1 MSIPTDTSQRTPAA
15 YEQNG
20 ELDSEDDDPWSDPW
34 MSTCSARGSN
44 SKVAHAAS
52 SVYSAHSS
60 SLQNESQPTQMEPTA
75 HTVAHNRPV
84 YYDACHYMDHISLAD
99 SPPPRQS
106 GVASKHNSFA
116 AKIRA
121 ALRLSHQES
130 DDDSDL
136 SEPTLPPPAHFAASQ
151 STSPACQLDSG
162 RTRRVAPRDHKS
174 SFTTTP
180 PHAQSAKSK
189 FLLSHQKMRGLDQA
203 VLLGMRAPYW
213 TPASSTPEDTHHQ
226 FGRRPRIKHEKMLF
240 DIDVDKNHSSYHA
253 EPRFPQHDIDEGR
266 ATRKSKLIQACA
278 LMLIASTCFGL
289 QHAFGIFM
297 AAYASGHPGSRFSAI
312 SLIGSTQLALLLGLS
327 SSVSMLIP
335 RAEYRLLYAIGT
347 ALLVTSVC
355 CTSWC
360 TSIATLWIVQGLLT
374 GLGMSITLGVGV
386 AVISTWCKRSDLLLL
401 LALSTAGGYAGGIVY
416 TLVINELLVHQG
428 HAITMRVLA
437 GIVLLA
443 MLPPT
448 FMMRM
453 CEQERGAAPG
463 PIQVSTEEPKISTS
477 SCLLLLIGTSI
488 VLLGSPLLPVYATLL
503 APSMADLTPH
513 NGSHLLAVM
522 LAAGMFGSL
531 LVACVTFKGIA
542 KTCGAAA
549 VTSIVSSVV
558 VLAWLSIQRP
568 STFGTLA
575 LVSTFYGLT
584 NSGLQVLCLAA
595 PFILTLVST
604 VRQEH
609 MTPHRGTSRESG
621 LSALIYLSVTS
632 MAILLGAPS
641 CGALISGATERHSG
655 YEYRIAQVYAGS
667 MLIIGGALML
677 LSRAPKVATIADF
690 WERRK

>member
-1 MSIPTDTSQRTPAA
+1 
-15 YEQNG
+15 
-20 ELDSEDDDPWSDPW
+20 
-34 MSTCSARGSN
+34 
-44 SKVAHAAS
+44 
-52 SVYSAHSS
+52 
-60 SLQNESQPTQMEPTA
+60 
-75 HTVAHNRPV
+75 
-84 YYDACHYMDHISLAD
+84 
-99 SPPPRQS
+99 
-106 GVASKHNSFA
+106 
-116 AKIRA
+116 
-121 ALRLSHQES
+121 
-130 DDDSDL
+130 
-136 SEPTLPPPAHFAASQ
+136 
-151 STSPACQLDSG
+151 
-162 RTRRVAPRDHKS
+162 
-174 SFTTTP
+174 
-180 PHAQSAKSK
+180 
-189 FLLSHQKMRGLDQA
+189 
-203 VLLGMRAPYW
+203 
-213 TPASSTPEDTHHQ
+213 
-226 FGRRPRIKHEKMLF
+226 
-240 DIDVDKNHSSYHA
+240 
-253 EPRFPQHDIDEGR
+253 
-266 ATRKSKLIQACA
+266 
-278 LMLIASTCFGL
+278 
-289 QHAFGIFM
+289 
-297 AAYASGHPGSRFSAI
+297 
-312 SLIGSTQLALLLGLS
+312 
-327 SSVSMLIP
+327 
-335 RAEYRLLYAIGT
+335 
-347 ALLVTSVC
+347 
-355 CTSWC
+355 
-360 TSIATLWIVQGLLT
+360 
-374 GLGMSITLGVGV
+374 MSITLGVGV
-386 AVISTWCKRSDLLLL
+386 AVISTWCERSDLLLL

-416 TLVINELLVHQG
+416 TLVIDELLVHQG
-428 HAITMRVLA
+428 HATTMRVLA
-437 GIVLLA
+437 GIVFLA

-453 CEQERGAAPG
+453 CEQERDAAPG

-542 KTCGAAA
+542 KTCWAAA

-575 LVSTFYGLT
+575 LVSTFYGLA

-621 LSALIYLSVTS
+621 LRALIYVSVTS

-655 YEYRIAQVYAGS
+655 YEYQIAQVSAGS

-677 LSRAPKVATIADF
+677 LSMAPKVATIADF